1 MRSIVVIADVRRTE
15 CCLPHS
21 RNSAGR
27 IKKVM
32 LLTNKEHVRKQSG
45 KSGGN
50 NRHTMSGSESVKA
63 GFILLATSRVKM

>member
-32 LLTNKEHVRKQSG
+32 LLEHVRKQSG